1 MRKRLSVF
9 FLFWIFWFLGAD
21 FLVHDSAVAENA
33 PRLTISIF
41 KYSGIRTE
49 RHENEF
55 DAFKEIIVA
64 KILKLTQEFE
74 TKGNRFDY
82 ISHLTP
88 SFVSDLASNKHLPFI
103 GSQKDLYDHWYSSGA
118 LEVLL
123 GRIRSTG
130 SIFSVRSEVFLGDLK
145 GNLEN
150 PSLTLDLSIV
160 DEQFDTT
167 RDSHTLITL
176 YALAM
181 DAQGRGR
188 PKDEVLTFLSE
199 AYGRLPDLCEDMPGI
214 KDLKKALIMAIEQLR
229 TQHQPEEQ

>member
-1 MRKRLSVF
+1 MRRRVSIPILF
-9 FLFWIFWFLGAD
+9 CYFLFLSAD
-21 FLVHDSAVAENA
+21 FFIHYSALAEKA

-64 KILKLTQEFE
+64 KILKLNQEFE
-74 TKGNRFDY
+74 TKGNNFGY
-82 ISHLTP
+82 VSHLSP
-88 SFVSDLASNKHLPFI
+88 CFVSDLASDEHLPFI

-123 GRIRSTG
+123 GRIRSTVSG
-130 SIFSVRSEVFLGDLK
+130 FSVRSEVFLGDLK
-145 GNLEN
+145 GNLGN
-150 PSLTLDLSIV
+150 PSVTLDLAIV

-167 RDSHTLITL
+167 RDSHTLVTL

-181 DAQGRGR
+181 DAQERGR
-188 PKDEVLTFLSE
+188 PRNEVLTFLSE
-199 AYGRLPDLCEDMPGI
+199 AYGRLPDLAEDIRGI
-214 KDLKKALIMAIEQLR
+214 RDLKEAIIMAIEQLR
-229 TQHQPEEQ
+229 TQPQREVQ